1 MAANIEDKVIE
12 KLRVLPESQQ
22 AEDLKFVEAL
32 ADVEAKAD
40 NGPAVGRAQPTH
52 SDNGDDETRGR
63 RLEWLKSHREE
74 YGGQYVALDGD
85 RLIAVG
91 PNYRVARE
99 KARAAGKSDA
109 FVTYLS
115 KPDEL
120 AEMGVGCELPTFFG
134 VGGIDAF
141 RKGREVFVSIQATAD
156 F

>member
-1 MAANIEDKVIE
+1 M
-12 KLRVLPESQQ
+12 
-22 AEDLKFVEAL
+22 KFVEDL

-91 PNYRVARE
+91 PNYRAARE
-99 KARAAGKSDA
+99 KARAAGKTNA

-120 AEMGVGCELPTFFG
+120 AEMGGWV
-134 VGGIDAF
+134 
-141 RKGREVFVSIQATAD
+141 
-156 F
+156 